1 MYIPFKG
8 FVIGPVFSSSLNIL
22 VTGIKA
28 AYARETAAVLRVD
41 RQLLIRGEPDS
52 RARLVLQVLL
62 TVRSRLHAT
71 FAVIHIRFH
80 RTIIAYKNR

>member
-1 MYIPFKG
+1 MIR
-8 FVIGPVFSSSLNIL
+8 PVFASSLNSL

-28 AYARETAAVLRVD
+28 AYTRGTAAVLRVD

-52 RARLVLQVLL
+52 RARLVLQLLL

-71 FAVIHIRFH
+71 FAIIHIPFH